1 MFKHRF
7 SVNMKPMKRILVFF
21 IAVFAT
27 TAGYSQALSYGSNI
41 TLADAKKVAAA
52 SEAYAVGKS
61 WTVVIAIVDTGGN
74 LVYLQR
80 SDNTQIGSIE
90 VAISKATTANNFK
103 RPTKAF
109 QDALASGGENLRV
122 LSLPEGVIAV
132 EGGELLI
139 SGGKIIGAIGIS
151 GLTAAQDTEVAKVG
165 TAVIK

>member
-7 SVNMKPMKRILVFF
+7 YVNMNSMKCLILFF
-21 IAVFAT
+21 FLCAAT
-27 TAGYSQALSYGSNI
+27 VSVAQTLPYGSNI

-90 VAISKATTANNFK
+90 VAIGKAKTANNFK
-103 RPTKAF
+103 RPSKAL
-109 QDALASGGENLRV
+109 QDALAKEGENLRV
-122 LSLPEGVIAV
+122 LSLPGVVAV

-139 SGGKIIGAIGIS
+139 ADGKIIGAIGIS
-151 GLTAAQDTEVAKVG
+151 GLTAVQDTEVAKVG

>member
-1 MFKHRF
+1 MKTMKHF
-7 SVNMKPMKRILVFF
+7 IVLLLV
-21 IAVFAT
+21 VLT
-27 TAGYSQALSYGSNI
+27 TASFGQAPAYGPNI

-52 SEAYAVGKS
+52 SEAYAVGKN
-61 WTVVIAIVDTGGN
+61 WGVVVAIVDTGGN

-109 QDALASGGENLRV
+109 QDGLAGGGENLRI
-122 LSLPEGVIAV
+122 LSLPAGAIAV

-139 SGGKIIGAIGIS
+139 SNGKIIGAIGIS

>member
-1 MFKHRF
+1 
-7 SVNMKPMKRILVFF
+7 MKKMKANLIIFF
-21 IAVFAT
+21 LFISAAVF
-27 TAGYSQALSYGSNI
+27 GQEYGPNI

-52 SEAYAVGKS
+52 SEAYAIGKH

-80 SDNTQIGSIE
+80 QDGTQIGSIE
-90 VAISKATTANNFK
+90 VAQSKAKTANAFK

-109 QDALASGGENLRV
+109 QDAVTQGGENLRV
-122 LSLPEGVIAV
+122 LSLPNVIAV

-139 SGGKIIGAIGIS
+139 SNGKIIGAIGVS
-151 GLTAAQDTEVAKVG
+151 GLKAAEDTEVAKAG

>member
-1 MFKHRF
+1 
-7 SVNMKPMKRILVFF
+7 MKPMKNVLVFLF
-21 IAVFAT
+21 AVCAT
-27 TAGYSQALSYGSNI
+27 TVTYSQTLTYGHNI

-52 SEAYAVGKS
+52 SEAYAVGKN

-74 LVYLQR
+74 LVYLQK
-80 SDNTQIGSIE
+80 SDNTQVGSIE
-90 VAISKATTANNFK
+90 VAISKAKTSNNFK

-122 LSLPEGVIAV
+122 LSLPAGVIAV

-139 SGGKIIGAIGIS
+139 SDGKIIGAIGIS

>member
-7 SVNMKPMKRILVFF
+7 YVNMKPMKHF
-21 IAVFAT
+21 IVLLLAALTTGSFAQT
-27 TAGYSQALSYGSNI
+27 LSYGHNI
-41 TLADAKKVAAA
+41 SLADAKKVAAA
-52 SEAYAVGKS
+52 SEAYAVGKN
-61 WTVVIAIVDTGGN
+61 WNVVVAIVDTGGN

-80 SDNTQIGSIE
+80 SDNTQIGSLE
-90 VAISKATTANNFK
+90 VAVAKAKTANNFK

-109 QDALASGGENLRV
+109 QDGLAGGGENLRI
-122 LSLPEGVIAV
+122 LSLPDGAIAV

-139 SGGKIIGAIGIS
+139 SDGKIIGAIGIS